1 MKCTKTDLNRTLRVQ
16 LKEAQ
21 KTRKRYKV
29 DADGKTLWRIAT
41 DIANKLQW
49 KGKAYYSDFR
59 DVWDFV
65 LVENAEKIRVT
76 WKKMLE
82 KMYYNYSGYKGNVKS
97 ANLQTILKKD
107 PIRVLK
113 DAVRGMLPKNKLRDR
128 RMKRFKIIAWTTTKF
143 DHFKPTNLYND

>member
-1 MKCTKTDLNRTLRVQ
+1 MKCTKNDLNRTLRVQ

-21 KTRKRYKV
+21 KIRKRYKV
-29 DADGKTLWRIAT
+29 NAEGKTLGRISA
-41 DIANKLQW
+41 DIAKKLQG
-49 KGKAYYSDFR
+49 KDKAYYSDFR

-65 LVENAEKIRVT
+65 LVENADKIRVSG
-76 WKKMLE
+76 KKLMD
-82 KMYYNYSGYKGNVKS
+82 KMYYNYSGYKGNLKEM
-97 ANLQTILKKD
+97 NLQTVLKKD

-113 DAVRGMLPKNKLRDR
+113 EAVRWMLPKNKLRDR

>member
-29 DADGKTLWRIAT
+29 DATWKTLGRLAT
-41 DIANKLQW
+41 DIAKKLQG
-49 KGKAYYSDFR
+49 KDKAYYSDFR

-65 LVENAEKIRVT
+65 LVENADKIKVT
-76 WKKMLE
+76 WKKLMD
-82 KMYYNYSGYKGNVKS
+82 KMYYNYSGYKWNLKS
-97 ANLQTILKKD
+97 MNLQTVLQKD

-113 DAVRGMLPKNKLRDR
+113 VAIRWMLPKNKLRDR
-128 RMKRFKIIAWTTTKF
+128 RMKRFKIIVWTTTKF
-143 DHFKPTNLYND
+143 DHFKPINLYND

>member
-21 KTRKRYKV
+21 KVRKRYKV
-29 DADGKTLWRIAT
+29 DATWKTLWKLAT
-41 DIANKLQW
+41 DIAKKLQG
-49 KGKAYYSDFR
+49 KDKAYYSDFR

-65 LVENAEKIRVT
+65 LVENADKIRVT
-76 WKKMLE
+76 WKKLLE
-82 KMYYNYSGYKGNVKS
+82 KMYYTYSGYKWNVKS
-97 ANLQTILKKD
+97 MNLQTLLQKD

-113 DAVRGMLPKNKLRDR
+113 LAVRWMLPKNKLRDR

-143 DHFKPTNLYND
+143 DHFKPTNLYNV

>member
-29 DADGKTLWRIAT
+29 DAAWKTLWRMAT
-41 DIANKLQW
+41 DIAKKLQW
-49 KGKAYYSDFR
+49 KDKAYYSDFR

-65 LVENAEKIRVT
+65 LVENAEKIKVT

-82 KMYYNYSGYKGNVKS
+82 KMYYNYSGYKGNLKS
-97 ANLQTILKKD
+97 MNLQTILRKD

-113 DAVRGMLPKNKLRDR
+113 DAVRWMLPKNKLRDR
-128 RMKRFKIIAWTTTKF
+128 RMKRFKIIPWTTTKF
-143 DHFKPTNLYND
+143 DHFKPINLYND